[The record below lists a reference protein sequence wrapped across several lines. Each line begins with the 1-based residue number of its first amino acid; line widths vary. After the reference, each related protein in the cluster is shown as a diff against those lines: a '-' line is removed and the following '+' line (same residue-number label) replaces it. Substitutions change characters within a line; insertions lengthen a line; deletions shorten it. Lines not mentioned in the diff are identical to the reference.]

1 MSVTIRRIGAAVLAV
16 VFNVALVAL
25 ASSGGAP
32 ASADPSTCDVPT
44 IPGATDCT
52 STTTTTA
59 PPATTS
65 TTTTTTV
72 PDTTSSTDT
81 TTTVADSSGAA
92 DSTTTTPSDG
102 SGPSPSA
109 TTTTTTTGGG
119 SAASGSSSGSSSS
132 GSSSGGASGGGSG
145 RGDSV
150 AAQLATIVP
159 IPPGIDPITIN
170 GPLVPLPTDVVSS
183 TGVRST
189 QPVIDALATH
199 QLAPSLLARVLAPF
213 PISGQASYSDAYPSP
228 QAVPLPPGHD
238 GIYVQAAAETPVIA
252 SDEGTV
258 HLIAD
263 PALGNLI
270 VLTST
275 DGTEYR
281 YLHLE
286 RFASGLVDG
295 QRVLEADLIGAVG
308 PGADTGGPHLH
319 YEIHPHGGAQALQT
333 AKAVGAKASV
343 AAASAGPKGSPS
355 GSTSRLAL
363 RPAGSGASLT
373 RSVGDVVAGLFVV
386 GGMSWWFLTRRR
398 RARAEEQGGP

>member
-1 MSVTIRRIGAAVLAV
+1 
-16 VFNVALVAL
+16 
-25 ASSGGAP
+25 
-32 ASADPSTCDVPT
+32 
-44 IPGATDCT
+44 
-52 STTTTTA
+52 
-59 PPATTS
+59 
-65 TTTTTTV
+65 
-72 PDTTSSTDT
+72 
-81 TTTVADSSGAA
+81 
-92 DSTTTTPSDG
+92 
-102 SGPSPSA
+102 
-109 TTTTTTTGGG
+109 
-119 SAASGSSSGSSSS
+119 
-132 GSSSGGASGGGSG
+132 
-145 RGDSV
+145 
-150 AAQLATIVP
+150 
-159 IPPGIDPITIN
+159 
-170 GPLVPLPTDVVSS
+170 LVPLPTDVVSS

-238 GIYVQAAAETPVIA
+238 GIDVQAAAETPVIA
-252 SDEGTV
+252 SDAGTV

-308 PGADTGGPHLH
+308 AGADTGGPRLH
-319 YEIHPHGGAQALQT
+319 YEIHPHGGDPVNPVPYLDKWIAQALQT